1 MRIKER
7 RGKRPII
14 ACHEDEDGASASAG
28 VTGCGTLVVA
38 AALID

>member
-14 ACHEDEDGASASAG
+14 ACHEDEDGASASASAG
-28 VTGCGTLVVA
+28 VPGCSVHSL
-38 AALID
+38 